1 MPSRALKA
9 CAGVKHSVSPEQL
22 TNFLVVHHKDRDV

>member
-9 CAGVKHSVSPEQL
+9 CAGVKHSVPPEQL
-22 TNFLVVHHKDRDV
+22 TNFLVAHKDRDV